1 MTLAD
6 QNISRYAPRRR
17 TSATSR
23 QRAMKVGD
31 CPCCGQRYSFEKIV
45 VSLDFNSVSFRGQT
59 IFLPCTMTEI
69 TFVFAENMP
78 RVVRREYLA
87 ERIWG
92 GLSDVDRHCI
102 DVTLVR
108 LRRQLASLGL
118 VLETVPGVG
127 WRLAVVGQGSS
138 T

>member
-1 MTLAD
+1 
-6 QNISRYAPRRR
+6 
-17 TSATSR
+17 
-23 QRAMKVGD
+23 
-31 CPCCGQRYSFEKIV
+31 
-45 VSLDFNSVSFRGQT
+45 
-59 IFLPCTMTEI
+59 MTEI